1 MGQET
6 LNQGDLLGANL
17 ALTAQALL
25 VARGHVGVQ
34 VLLPRAPVQNLFRA
48 KNEAREGEASGQR
61 RGRVVGRARGTMCDS
76 RRRESDASAS
86 CARGDSRAGTAE
98 SRSARPPRFRASRA
112 LRRDETVSRRKNP
125 EPYSAMAYPRASG
138 RRARARREPRWWVF
152 PPRTFPLA
160 VILNRLAADLLVLA
174 LP

>member
-6 LNQGDLLGANL
+6 LDQGDLLTANL

-34 VLLPRAPVQNLFRA
+34 VLLTRAPVQNLFRG
-48 KNEAREGEASGQR
+48 EGGEAKRSAAGSGP
-61 RGRVVGRARGTMCDS
+61 GRARGTARVVRTRVRERERPSHD
-76 RRRESDASAS
+76 RRERVVVPDSP
-86 CARGDSRAGTAE
+86 ARRMS
-98 SRSARPPRFRASRA
+98 
-112 LRRDETVSRRKNP
+112 RKNP

-138 RRARARREPRWWVF
+138 RRARARREPRMWVF
-152 PPRTFPLA
+152 PLRTFPLA